1 MIMIKKILLK
11 YTNYMKENVITF
23 FKPVKRLFII
33 SLLYN
38 IFTISMI
45 YLFGFE
51 SIKEKIILAIASFI
65 SYYVIWGI
73 TTVIMICDIVE
84 RPLPLI
90 KSKFIRKPGRY
101 FSILNLFYFE
111 LKTSPVNDLYYSVF
125 VFFIMYIIC
134 FINMIIQRV
143 MLAFIFLNI
152 LFCLCISILKECNRL
167 EVEYQDNLKKAK
179 IIFMECLGDR
189 QLLKDNEMYYT
200 YQVDSYTEQCWYK
213 ELQEKND
220 KLI

>member
-1 MIMIKKILLK
+1 MI
-11 YTNYMKENVITF
+11 V
-23 FKPVKRLFII
+23 
-33 SLLYN
+33 
-38 IFTISMI
+38 
-45 YLFGFE
+45 
-51 SIKEKIILAIASFI
+51 
-65 SYYVIWGI
+65 
-73 TTVIMICDIVE
+73 
-84 RPLPLI
+84 
-90 KSKFIRKPGRY
+90 
-101 FSILNLFYFE
+101 
-111 LKTSPVNDLYYSVF
+111 
-125 VFFIMYIIC
+125 
-134 FINMIIQRV
+134 QRV